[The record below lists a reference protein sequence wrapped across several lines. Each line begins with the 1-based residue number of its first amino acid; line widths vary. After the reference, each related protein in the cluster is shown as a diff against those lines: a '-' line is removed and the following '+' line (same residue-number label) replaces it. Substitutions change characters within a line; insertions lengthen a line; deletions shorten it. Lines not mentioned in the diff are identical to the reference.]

1 MATLTIGG
9 KTVFTQSGTDE
20 PVLSSDITGT
30 LGSGIVFPAGHV
42 IQVKQF
48 IFSKIART
56 NSGSMVQ
63 ITDGTVNFELDIT
76 PQFTNSKILMLAN
89 IQIGNTG
96 QNGSH
101 IDLYFKVGSDPYAQ
115 VTELLNTSS
124 TNIGVNAAQGTLPIG
139 SSGYERFNFAPQYL
153 DESVNSLEQR
163 FYSFYHRTG
172 TSGYSTINHT
182 PTAYSGSGNNDFGKS
197 SSQMTLMEIT
207 A

>member
-1 MATLTIGG
+1 MPSI
-9 KTVFTQSGTDE
+9 
-20 PVLSSDITGT
+20 T
-30 LGSGIVFPAGHV
+30 LGNQIFATQNDAADPIISSNVKFPAGHV

-56 NSGSMVQ
+56 TSGSMVQ

-76 PQFTNSKILMLAN
+76 PKLTNSKILILAN
-89 IQIGNTG
+89 IQVGNTG
-96 QNGSH
+96 QYGSH
-101 IDLYFKVGSDPYAQ
+101 IDLYFKVGSNPYAP

-139 SSGYERFNFAPQYL
+139 SSGYERFNFALQYL

-172 TSGYSTINHT
+172 TSGYTTINHT
-182 PTAYSGSGNNDFGKS
+182 PSAYSGSSNNDFGKS
-197 SSQMTLMEIT
+197 SSQMTLMEVS

>member
-1 MATLTIGG
+1 MPELKINGYTFATQADGNN
-9 KTVFTQSGTDE
+9 
-20 PVLSSDITGT
+20 PVLASNVT
-30 LGSGIVFPAGHV
+30 FPAGHV

-48 IFSKIART
+48 IFTKLART
-56 NSGSMVQ
+56 NSGSVVQ

-89 IQIGNTG
+89 IQVGNTG
-96 QNGSH
+96 QYGSH
-101 IDLYFKVGSDPYAQ
+101 IDLYLKVGSGSYAQ

-153 DESVNSLEQR
+153 DETINSLEQR

-172 TSGYSTINHT
+172 TGGYSTINGT
-182 PTAYSGSGNNDFGKS
+182 PTAWTGSGNTDFGKS
-197 SSQMTLMEIT
+197 SSQMTLMEIS